1 MFIHVF
7 LPKVEWT
14 VERRNKT
21 ITIAKKIKNPIYDMV
36 SELECEM
43 EYDWEQKFVRR
54 FALYP
59 NFIVY
64 DFEAALEKAK

>member
-1 MFIHVF
+1 
-7 LPKVEWT
+7 
-14 VERRNKT
+14 
-21 ITIAKKIKNPIYDMV
+21 MV

-54 FALYP
+54 FTLYP